1 MSVSPELALAVA
13 SVIKDKALEQQTN
26 ELISLRKQLQACHE
40 IEITGRM
47 GRPIYCRG
55 SFNDG
60 NFREIKA
67 RSPSPDHHLLWEVK
81 LINETSDEGISLI
94 DLGRLEIRLGG
105 VVYATSSS
113 VLGTRCRVRGAASD
127 RSRDDLICIFCS
139 GDGDTIY
146 NRYNRLG
153 YMHINFQS
161 LPPGPWKQLQSC
173 YLFNC
178 RPENNDNRTDI
189 FDLVTNPSNY
199 PRRIP
204 NQKADVTSISFN
216 VGSVLKLV
224 RNIYRDEEF
233 EKTKETYIAQAEA
246 QVEEIRRRF

>member
-1 MSVSPELALAVA
+1 MSVSPELSLAVA

-40 IEITGRM
+40 IEVTGRM
-47 GRPIYCRG
+47 GRPVYCRG

-60 NFREIKA
+60 NFRELKNEYEIT
-67 RSPSPDHHLLWEVK
+67 WEVK
-81 LINETSDEGISLI
+81 LINETCDNGISLI

-113 VLGTRCRVRGAASD
+113 VVGTQCKVRGAASD
-127 RSRDDLICIFCS
+127 RSRDDLICFFCS
-139 GDGDTIY
+139 GERDT
-146 NRYNRLG
+146 RYNRMG
-153 YMHINFQS
+153 NMHINFRS
-161 LPPGPWKQLQSC
+161 LPEGPWKQLQSC

-189 FDLVTNPSNY
+189 FDLVTNPSQY

-204 NQKADVTSISFN
+204 NQKADATSISFN
-216 VGSVLKLV
+216 VGSVLKLI
-224 RNIYRDEEF
+224 RNIHRDVEF
-233 EKTKETYIAQAEA
+233 EKKKETYIAQAEA
-246 QVEEIRRRF
+246 QVEECIRIRIRF

>member
-1 MSVSPELALAVA
+1 
-13 SVIKDKALEQQTN
+13 
-26 ELISLRKQLQACHE
+26 
-40 IEITGRM
+40 M
-47 GRPIYCRG
+47 GRPVYCRG

-60 NFREIKA
+60 NFRKITS
-67 RSPSPDHHLLWEVK
+67 RSPLPDHLLWEVQ
-81 LINETSDEGISLI
+81 LINETSDGISLI
-94 DLGRLEIRLGG
+94 DLGKLEIRLGG

-113 VLGTRCRVRGAASD
+113 VAGTQCKVRGAASD
-127 RSRDDLICIFCS
+127 RSRDDLICLFCS
-139 GDGDTIY
+139 GERDT
-146 NRYNRLG
+146 RYNRVG
-153 YMHINFQS
+153 HIHINFRS

-178 RPENNDNRTDI
+178 RPENDTNRTDI

-216 VGSVLKLV
+216 VGSVLKLI
-224 RNIYRDEEF
+224 RNIHRDEEF

-246 QVEEIRRRF
+246 QVEEYIRTRF

>member
-1 MSVSPELALAVA
+1 MSVSPELSLAVA

-26 ELISLRKQLQACHE
+26 ELISLRKQLQTCHE
-40 IEITGRM
+40 IEVTGRM
-47 GRPIYCRG
+47 GRPVYCRG

-60 NFREIKA
+60 NFREIKN
-67 RSPSPDHHLLWEVK
+67 DMFWEVK
-81 LINETSDEGISLI
+81 LINETSDKGISLI

-113 VLGTRCRVRGAASD
+113 VLGKRCRVRGAASD

-139 GDGDTIY
+139 GDGGA
-146 NRYNRLG
+146 RYNRLG
-153 YMHINFQS
+153 YMHINFWS

-178 RPENNDNRTDI
+178 RPENDTNRTDI
-189 FDLVTNPSNY
+189 FDLVTNPSQY

-204 NQKADVTSISFN
+204 NQKAAVKSISFN
-216 VGSVLKLV
+216 VH
-224 RNIYRDEEF
+224 R
-233 EKTKETYIAQAEA
+233 
-246 QVEEIRRRF
+246 

>member
-47 GRPIYCRG
+47 GRPVYCRG

-60 NFREIKA
+60 NFREIKN
-67 RSPSPDHHLLWEVK
+67 DMFWEVK
-81 LINETSDEGISLI
+81 LNNETSDEGISLI

-113 VLGTRCRVRGAASD
+113 VIGTQCKVRGAATASN
-127 RSRDDLICIFCS
+127 RSQDDLICIFCS
-139 GDGDTIY
+139 GDGNT
-146 NRYNRLG
+146 RYNRLG
-153 YMHINFQS
+153 YMHINFWS
-161 LPPGPWKQLQSC
+161 LSEGPTKQLQSC

-189 FDLVTNPSNY
+189 FDLVTNPSQY

-224 RNIYRDEEF
+224 RNIHRDEEF
-233 EKTKETYIAQAEA
+233 ERKKETYIAQAEA
-246 QVEEIRRRF
+246 EVEE

>member
-1 MSVSPELALAVA
+1 MSVSPELAQAVA

-40 IEITGRM
+40 IEVTGRM
-47 GRPIYCRG
+47 GRPVYCRG

-60 NFREIKA
+60 NFRKITS
-67 RSPSPDHHLLWEVK
+67 RSPLPDHLLWEVQ
-81 LINETSDEGISLI
+81 LINETSDGISLI
-94 DLGRLEIRLGG
+94 DLGKLEIRIGG

-127 RSRDDLICIFCS
+127 RSRDDLICLFCS
-139 GDGDTIY
+139 GERDT
-146 NRYNRLG
+146 RYNRVG
-153 YMHINFQS
+153 HIHINFRS

-178 RPENNDNRTDI
+178 RPENDTNRTDI

-216 VGSVLKLV
+216 VGSVMKLI
-224 RNIYRDEEF
+224 RNIHRDEEF

-246 QVEEIRRRF
+246 QVEEYIRTRF